1 MYGCGCQ
8 PDPSEEFT
16 EGRSRMILTFKS
28 LQAFEDWR
36 YNLLLVA
43 PTRGEAKK
51 TVSQGFIRFQLWYDD
66 LYPMIVGFATDD
78 ILSIST
84 SLDVIHITN
93 SFGESEY
100 LWISPQNFKALEPI
114 EDCRGEFSVEIE
126 NDPAFDERFDKLFWE
141 DHVEDSINGL
151 AKRQAE
157 MSFVLN
163 PDRFGKLG
171 LLRPRGL
178 PFHFQHV
185 EWADRDILRWSGGNA
200 FGIYT
205 YGKP

>member
-1 MYGCGCQ
+1 
-8 PDPSEEFT
+8 
-16 EGRSRMILTFKS
+16 MILTFKDS
-28 LQAFEDWR
+28 QTFEDWR
-36 YNLLLVA
+36 YNLILVA
-43 PTRGEAKK
+43 PTKGEAKK
-51 TVSQGFIRFQLWYDD
+51 TVSQGFIRLE
-66 LYPMIVGFATDD
+66 LYNEFDVYPPLIGGMATDD

-84 SLDVIHITN
+84 SLHLLGVA
-93 SFGESEY
+93 ESNDEGKV

-126 NDPAFDERFDKLFWE
+126 NDPAFDARFDKIFWME
-141 DHVEDSINGL
+141 HVEDSINGV
-151 AKRQAE
+151 AKLQPE
-157 MSFVLN
+157 ISFVLN

-185 EWADRDILRWSGGNA
+185 EWADRDILRWGGGNA

-205 YGKP
+205 YGKL

>member
-1 MYGCGCQ
+1 
-8 PDPSEEFT
+8 
-16 EGRSRMILTFKS
+16 MILTFKDS
-28 LQAFEDWR
+28 QTFEDWR
-36 YNLLLVA
+36 YNLILVA
-43 PTRGEAKK
+43 PSKGEAKK
-51 TVSQGFIRFQLWYDD
+51 TVSQGFIRLE
-66 LYPMIVGFATDD
+66 LYNEFDVYPPLIGGMATDD

-84 SLDVIHITN
+84 SLHLLGVA
-93 SFGESEY
+93 ESNDEGKV

-126 NDPAFDERFDKLFWE
+126 NDPAFDARFDKIFWME
-141 DHVEDSINGL
+141 HVEDSINGV

-178 PFHFQHV
+178 PFHFEHV

-205 YGKP
+205 YGKKA

>member
-1 MYGCGCQ
+1 
-8 PDPSEEFT
+8 
-16 EGRSRMILTFKS
+16 MILTFKDS
-28 LQAFEDWR
+28 QTFEDWR
-36 YNLLLVA
+36 YNLILVA
-43 PTRGEAKK
+43 PTKGEAKK
-51 TVSQGFIRFQLWYDD
+51 TVSQGFIRLELFND
-66 LYPMIVGFATDD
+66 LEDVYPPLIGGMATDD

-84 SLDVIHITN
+84 SVQLVRRV
-93 SFGESEY
+93 GETDRKTF
-100 LWISPQNFKALEPI
+100 WISPQNFKALEPI

-141 DHVEDSINGL
+141 DHVEDSINGV

-185 EWADRDILRWSGGNA
+185 EWADRDILRWQGGNTA
-200 FGIYT
+200 GIYT
-205 YGKP
+205 YGKAQ

>member
-1 MYGCGCQ
+1 
-8 PDPSEEFT
+8 
-16 EGRSRMILTFKS
+16 MILTFKDS
-28 LQAFEDWR
+28 QTFEDWR

-43 PTRGEAKK
+43 PSKGEAKK
-51 TVSQGFIRFQLWYDD
+51 TVSQGFIRLNAWYKFDT
-66 LYPMIVGFATDD
+66 YPFAIVDGMATDD

-84 SLDVIHITN
+84 SIQLEGVAEAN
-93 SFGESEY
+93 GESKV

-126 NDPAFDERFDKLFWE
+126 NDPAFDARFDKLFWQ
-141 DHVEDSINGL
+141 DHVEESINGV

-157 MSFVLN
+157 MSFILN

-171 LLRPRGL
+171 LLRPRGV
-178 PFHFQHV
+178 PFQFDHV
-185 EWADRDILRWSGGNA
+185 EWADRDILRWSGGDA

-205 YGKP
+205 YGKA